1 MRVLFF
7 GDIFGKSGRKAF
19 LDSIPALKEEFEPD
33 FIIINGE
40 NIADGKGLTE
50 HTLKPLLSAGV
61 DAITGG
67 NHLWDR
73 AESHEY
79 IRKTDRIV
87 KPLNYPD
94 ATPGNSYYVI
104 NKGDMSL
111 GLICLTGQ
119 IYMPPSDSPF
129 AAFDKWFEQYSQN
142 CVLLDVHAEST
153 AEKRALGWHT
163 NGRVSAM
170 VGTHTHIQTADEEI
184 LPGGTAYITDVGMTG
199 PHDSVIGVRKSII
212 LEKFRTSVPMRYEVS
227 DRGLQI
233 NAVYIEIDNAS
244 GKALCIKRIRRLIE
258 NQPQGQ

>member
-19 LDSIPALKEEFEPD
+19 LDGIGALKEEFQPD
-33 FIIINGE
+33 FVIVNGE

-50 HTLKPLLSAGV
+50 HTLKPLLGAGV
-61 DAITGG
+61 DAISGG

-79 IRKTDRIV
+79 IRATPRIV

-94 ATPGNSYYVI
+94 ATPGNSYHII
-104 NKGDMSL
+104 NKADKSL

-119 IYMPPSDSPF
+119 MFMPPSDSPF
-129 AAFDKWFEQYSQN
+129 AAFDKWYAQN
-142 CVLLDVHAEST
+142 SLPCVLLDFHAEST
-153 AEKRALGWHT
+153 AEKRALGWHVD
-163 NGRVSAM
+163 GRISAV

-199 PHDSVIGVRKSII
+199 PHDSVIGIKKSII
-212 LEKFRTSVPMRYEVS
+212 LEKFTTCVPIRYEVS

-233 NAVYIEIDNAS
+233 NAVYIEIDEES
-244 GKALCIKRIRRLIE
+244 GKSLCIKRIRHHSE
-258 NQPQGQ
+258 YQSQG

>member
-1 MRVLFF
+1 
-7 GDIFGKSGRKAF
+7 
-19 LDSIPALKEEFEPD
+19 
-33 FIIINGE
+33 
-40 NIADGKGLTE
+40 
-50 HTLKPLLSAGV
+50 
-61 DAITGG
+61 
-67 NHLWDR
+67 
-73 AESHEY
+73 
-79 IRKTDRIV
+79 
-87 KPLNYPD
+87 
-94 ATPGNSYYVI
+94 
-104 NKGDMSL
+104 

-129 AAFDKWFEQYSQN
+129 AAFDKWFGQYSQT

-163 NGRVSAM
+163 DGRVSAM